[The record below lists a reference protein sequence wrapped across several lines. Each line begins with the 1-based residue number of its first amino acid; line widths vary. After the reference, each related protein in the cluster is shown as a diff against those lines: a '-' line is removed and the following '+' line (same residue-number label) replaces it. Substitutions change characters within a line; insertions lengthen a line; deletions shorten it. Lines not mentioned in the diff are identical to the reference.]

1 MNLRCRLIVLA
12 AATLTLSMLSACA
25 DDANDVGGDTL
36 TIDDGLPVVEVEMTD
51 MAFAPASVDVKADE
65 TVRLRFHNSG
75 LAVHEAVIG
84 DLAFQEEHAVEMA
97 GAQCTTATPTNQRR
111 SSSRSV
117 RPATLSTP
125 PARLAPSSS
134 AATSPAIG
142 MQACG
147 QTSPSPEFRR

>member
-97 GAQCTTATPTNQRR
+97 GGSMHHGDADEPEALVVAVGETGDLVYTAG
-111 SSSRSV
+111 S
-117 RPATLSTP
+117 AGTLI
-125 PARLAPSSS
+125 
-134 AATSPAIG
+134 IG
-142 MQACG
+142 CHQPGHWDAGMRADL
-147 QTSPSPEFRR
+147 TIT